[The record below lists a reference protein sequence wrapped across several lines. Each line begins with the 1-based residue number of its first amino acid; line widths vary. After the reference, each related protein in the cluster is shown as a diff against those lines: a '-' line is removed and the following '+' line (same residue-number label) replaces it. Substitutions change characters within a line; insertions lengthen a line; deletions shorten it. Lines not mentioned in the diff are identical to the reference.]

1 MSRYKKNQSK
11 PGRRVLPRGVINLP
25 AWWQPLAH
33 RLDWAGRLAERWEP
47 TFSSRWLA
55 LTAVVFPLLL
65 ILLAFL
71 FTPSR

>member
-1 MSRYKKNQSK
+1 MRNPKNVEQRTK
-11 PGRRVLPRGVINLP
+11 HPNTQRGVLRLP
-25 AWWQPLAH
+25 SWWQPLAH

-55 LTAVVFPLLL
+55 LTAIVFPLLL

-71 FTPSR
+71 FTPYR

>member
-1 MSRYKKNQSK
+1 MSRRKNPQSK
-11 PGRRVLPRGVINLP
+11 PKPLPLGVLRLP
-25 AWWQPLAH
+25 SWWQPLAH

-55 LTAVVFPLLL
+55 LTAIVFPLLL

-71 FTPSR
+71 FTPYR